1 MYSLYRNNGKG
12 SVQEEQL
19 TQDDVR
25 KEGKGRI
32 RILIGK
38 ILVAKD
44 RGEGYSKFQEKGEPL
59 GSPFFCVVIT
69 NPCALVM

>member
-12 SVQEEQL
+12 PVQEEQL

-38 ILVAKD
+38 ILVTRKHD
-44 RGEGYSKFQEKGEPL
+44 ESRIE
-59 GSPFFCVVIT
+59 
-69 NPCALVM
+69 

>member
-12 SVQEEQL
+12 PVQGEQL
-19 TQDDVR
+19 AQDDVR

-38 ILVAKD
+38 ILVTRIHD
-44 RGEGYSKFQEKGEPL
+44 ESGRHTDEL
-59 GSPFFCVVIT
+59 GI
-69 NPCALVM
+69 A

>member
-38 ILVAKD
+38 ILVARD
-44 RGEGYSKFQEKGEPL
+44 RWEGNSKFRENDDFGHR
-59 GSPFFCVVIT
+59 FFMVVRR
-69 NPCALVM
+69 AWRVVL

>member
-12 SVQEEQL
+12 PVQGEQL
-19 TQDDVR
+19 AQDDVR

-38 ILVAKD
+38 ILVARD
-44 RGEGYSKFQEKGEPL
+44 R
-59 GSPFFCVVIT
+59 
-69 NPCALVM
+69 

>member
-1 MYSLYRNNGKG
+1 MRDFRALFSKSLYRNNGKG

-38 ILVAKD
+38 ILVARD
-44 RGEGYSKFQEKGEPL
+44 R
-59 GSPFFCVVIT
+59 
-69 NPCALVM
+69 

>member
-1 MYSLYRNNGKG
+1 MYSLIWSNGKG
-12 SVQEEQL
+12 PVQEEQL

-38 ILVAKD
+38 ILVTRKHD
-44 RGEGYSKFQEKGEPL
+44 ESRIESRIINGIS
-59 GSPFFCVVIT
+59 
-69 NPCALVM
+69 

>member
-1 MYSLYRNNGKG
+1 MYSLIWSNGKG
-12 SVQEEQL
+12 PVQEEQL

-38 ILVAKD
+38 ILVTRKHD
-44 RGEGYSKFQEKGEPL
+44 ESRIE
-59 GSPFFCVVIT
+59 
-69 NPCALVM
+69 